1 MSVAAGVFRGVICT
15 SQTNLEGY
23 FRQAWPQLYFVAT
36 YDGGWKAFFME
47 LINYYCNFLWSFMDI
62 FIIAISICLS
72 TRFRQLN
79 DHLEKFKGMV
89 NGWDFCLWPAN
100 ETPLYLFVYIENYG
114 NVTDDGQ

>member
-79 DHLEKFKGMV
+79 DHLDKFKGMV
-89 NGWDFCLWPAN
+89 N
-100 ETPLYLFVYIENYG
+100 
-114 NVTDDGQ
+114 